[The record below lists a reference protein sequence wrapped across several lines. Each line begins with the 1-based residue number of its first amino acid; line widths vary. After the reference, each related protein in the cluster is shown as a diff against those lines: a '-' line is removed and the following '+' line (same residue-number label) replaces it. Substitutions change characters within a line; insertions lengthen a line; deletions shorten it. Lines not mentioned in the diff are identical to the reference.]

1 MDTIP
6 VITVD
11 GPSGTG
17 KGTICSDLAKKLQWH
32 LLDSGALYR
41 VLAFAAEQRSVRLDD
56 EPGLTKLAGSLNLK
70 FENNNAGEGVQ
81 VIYDGQDVSQEIRAE
96 TCGNAASLV
105 AALAMVREAMLQR
118 QREFRQQPGLIADG
132 RDMGTIVFPAA
143 ELKIFLTASAE
154 ERAKRRYKQL
164 KEKGIN
170 VNLRGL
176 SADIAERDRR
186 DKERVVSPLRPAED
200 AIVIDTTGSSI
211 EMVNRKISS
220 LVRNRFTDLA
230 NFAH

>member
-1 MDTIP
+1 MSKAP

-17 KGTICSDLAKKLQWH
+17 KGTVCSVLATKLQWH

-41 VLAFAAEQRSVRLDD
+41 VVAYTAERRGVALDD
-56 EPGLTKLAGSLNLK
+56 ESALAAIAVSLDLK
-70 FENNNAGEGVQ
+70 FENRGPGEDNKT
-81 VIYDGQDVSQEIRAE
+81 ILEASDVSQPIRSE
-96 TCGNAASLV
+96 KCGNAASRV
-105 AALAMVREAMLQR
+105 AALPTVREALLQR
-118 QREFRQQPGLIADG
+118 QRQFRQMPGLIADG
-132 RDMGTIVFPAA
+132 RDMGTHVFSDA

-170 VNLRGL
+170 VNLRDL

-186 DKERVVSPLRPAED
+186 DKERIVSPLKPAED
-200 AIVIDTTGSSI
+200 AIVIDTT
-211 EMVNRKISS
+211 MCDVNAVNRQIFS
-220 LVRNRFTDLA
+220 LVQNRFADLA
-230 NFAH
+230 AFV